1 MKLPSTN
8 NALLVIKDVR
18 LVVDLLIPAQLA
30 FQDIT
35 YLIIPVWRNVQ
46 KNIKSW
52 RKIKSAFTQDL
63 CVQMTITTVKIE
75 RAVFLQKEPAIK
87 TDMF

>member
-1 MKLPSTN
+1 MRSQSTN
-8 NALLVIKDVR
+8 NVLLVTKDVR

-35 YLIIPVWRNVQ
+35 YLIIPVLLNAQR
-46 KNIKSW
+46 NIKSW
-52 RKIKSAFTQDL
+52 KKIKSAFTQDL